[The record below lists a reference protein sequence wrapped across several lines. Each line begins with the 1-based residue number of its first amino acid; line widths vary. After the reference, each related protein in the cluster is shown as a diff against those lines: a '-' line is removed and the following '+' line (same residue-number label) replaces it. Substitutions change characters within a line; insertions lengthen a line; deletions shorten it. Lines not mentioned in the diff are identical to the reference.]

1 MKYFLFI
8 ILFFVVNFANAQVKL
23 LTLNQL
29 EKRVAQG
36 IDTTFVINFWATWC
50 QPCVKEL
57 PNFEQLQLNNKEKPV
72 KVILVSLDFKSKLK
86 SQVIPFVKQ
95 NNIKAE
101 VYVINEADQQAFIE
115 KVDKQWTGAI
125 PATLFINTKSKKRL
139 FFEKEFNY
147 QELNKTLAAIK

>member
-101 VYVINEADQQAFIE
+101 VYLINEADQQAFIE
-115 KVDKQWTGAI
+115 KLDKQWTGAI

>member
-36 IDTTFVINFWATWC
+36 NDTTFVINFWATWC

-115 KVDKQWTGAI
+115 KLDKQWTGAI

>member
-115 KVDKQWTGAI
+115 KLDKQWTGAI